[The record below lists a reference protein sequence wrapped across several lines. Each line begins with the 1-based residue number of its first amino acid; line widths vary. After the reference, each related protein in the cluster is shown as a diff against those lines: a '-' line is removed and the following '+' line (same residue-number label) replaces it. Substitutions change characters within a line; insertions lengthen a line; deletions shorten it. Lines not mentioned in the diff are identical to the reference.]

1 MPRSCYLALERQQ
14 NESVTAFVELIV
26 QHERQIIKIIKQTVS
41 KYKYLPGIDSWK
53 WNYWFKGYVRLFVF
67 GFCL

>member
-1 MPRSCYLALERQQ
+1 M
-14 NESVTAFVELIV
+14 ELIV
-26 QHERQIIKIIKQTVS
+26 LHERQIIKIIKQIVS

-53 WNYWFKGYVRLFVF
+53 WNYWFKGYERLFVF